1 MAEMQ
6 EVFDDFGKNS
16 KKLLKS
22 KPFKLALLG
31 VAGVALFMAWKNSGE
46 EEDEVDGYVV
56 ADGYAGYPE
65 TGGGGG
71 GYDDGMTETGMS
83 DEEIVG
89 LIESANSQLAADM
102 NSAMGSYFGDMSS
115 QISDVYGVS
124 YETNEN
130 VVYYGEEMLEA
141 QDYNTMLLESMML
154 QNGLQQMQANSNL
167 YNNISDYQT
176 KQALHQEN
184 LAIAEEL
191 GLSFDDETG
200 NYTDASGDV
209 AYYTA
214 KQENTGGS
222 ILSSISN
229 FISGFFAPGP
239 SNAPNSLN
247 YAGGDNGSLFSAAST
262 KNTKSSTTRTSVTPQ
277 YTNNKTYQ
285 KNYNDN
291 VSRTYSNN
299 SAKNKTFDFSDWFSG
314 VSNAP
319 SSINRSSGSS
329 RSSGSTKK
337 TTTKKTGGATS
348 ITGTTTTVANG
359 KTTTVTSFSNG
370 GTKTYSGGSRN
381 SGGTVQKTKYT
392 ATQRAQQERN
402 AVDWEG

>member
-31 VAGVALFMAWKNSGE
+31 VAGIALFIAWKNSGE

-65 TGGGGG
+65 TGGG

-102 NSAMGSYFGDMSS
+102 SAAIMESTATMYGAV
-115 QISDVYGVS
+115 SDVYGEVG
-124 YETNEN
+124 EVNDNLE
-130 VVYYGEEMLEA
+130 YYGDSMLEA
-141 QDYNTMLLESMML
+141 MDYNSMLMESMML

-167 YNNISDYQT
+167 YNNTTDYAT

-191 GLSFDDETG
+191 GLSFDDESG
-200 NYTDASGDV
+200 NYLDASGDV

-214 KQENTGGS
+214 KQGNQGGS
-222 ILSSISN
+222 ILSAIGD

-262 KNTKSSTTRTSVTPQ
+262 KTSTTRTSVSPQ

-285 KNYNDN
+285 KNYNDS
-291 VSRTYSNN
+291 VASTYN
-299 SAKNKTFDFSDWFSG
+299 AKNKTFDFSSWFSG

-319 SSINRSSGSS
+319 SSINRSYSSGSS
-329 RSSGSTKK
+329 KVKSSRTPTNRN
-337 TTTKKTGGATS
+337 TTGTSKSTS

-359 KTTTVTSFSNG
+359 KTTTVTTFSNG
-370 GTKTYSGGSRN
+370 GTKTYSGGSAK
-381 SGGTVQKTKYT
+381 SSGTVKKTGWTGGSGRTNVKNDVSG
-392 ATQRAQQERN
+392 A
-402 AVDWEG
+402 